1 MAEPRGDM
9 TMGECSVMGLGA
21 LRRHRHL
28 PAAAALLSVLLYT
41 ALVASHIVSQA
52 THRALPSAPGAD
64 VQSVAVDD
72 PGCHDLLPSAGNA
85 DDPNQDTPAP
95 PQRKCP
101 FCAGYA
107 ALHISV
113 AGASVGVVLVDAAHR
128 QFGSLG
134 SAQLIWSASLPS
146 WRSRAPPT
154 LG

>member
-1 MAEPRGDM
+1 
-9 TMGECSVMGLGA
+9 MGLGA

-52 THRALPSAPGAD
+52 THRALPGAPSAD

-72 PGCHDLLPSAGNA
+72 SDCHDSLPLAGKAN
-85 DDPNQDTPAP
+85 PNHDVPAP

-113 AGASVGVVLVDAAHR
+113 AGGAIGVLLADAAPH
-128 QFGSLG
+128 QVGSLG
-134 SAQLIWSASLPS
+134 SAELIWSTSLPS